1 MNFVM
6 TLATF
11 IKVKFGTQERLSKS
25 LQLHAKTV
33 NKWYN
38 NDPKKLFMFAREIA
52 KFSDTP
58 TEEVIQMIED
68 RCDDVRHLKGK

>member
-1 MNFVM
+1 M

-25 LQLHAKTV
+25 LKLHAKTV

-38 NDPKKLFMFAREIA
+38 NDPKKLFMFATEIA

-58 TEEVIQMIED
+58 TEQVIKMIED
-68 RCDDVRHLKGK
+68 RCDDVRYLKSK